1 MVDGDSASTAELCAL
16 LSAIAQIP
24 LKQNI
29 AITGAI
35 DQHGNIEA
43 IGGVNEKIE
52 GFFDIC
58 NLNGLTGEQGVII
71 PRTNIAHLMVNENVR
86 LSVLEGRFHIWVADH
101 VNHVMTLLTGIPMG
115 KLNTKKQYPA
125 NSVNAAITSRIK
137 QMNKALNTPNG
148 TRASRKR

>member
-1 MVDGDSASTAELCAL
+1 MEISSHRWR
-16 LSAIAQIP
+16 QR
-24 LKQNI
+24 K
-29 AITGAI
+29 
-35 DQHGNIEA
+35 
-43 IGGVNEKIE
+43 KIE

-115 KLNTKKQYPA
+115 KLNTKKNNTRPIASMQPLLPE
-125 NSVNAAITSRIK
+125 
-137 QMNKALNTPNG
+137 LN
-148 TRASRKR
+148 R